1 MTHPTIIL
9 KATQACNNDFGRGRQ
24 QSMQCI
30 EMEKKCDRRNS
41 SRLSRTRKKRKGTR
55 PGHMASPSTS
65 KELS

>member
-41 SRLSRTRKKRKGTR
+41 SRLSRTRKKEKGPDQDTWLVLVLQR
-55 PGHMASPSTS
+55 N
-65 KELS
+65 